1 MAFLRSIAFRNEET
15 SNQYPFG
22 LPMFRF
28 SQTID
33 LHPSVTIFVGE
44 NGAGKSTLLELLAS
58 KLNLPRIAKDT
69 QYQDGEFVLLKEALS
84 NVTLNMVV
92 RPQGFFFRSEDF
104 ITYIRFLEEEKAA
117 SAAELKRIQAEYKHR
132 SDFAKMMAS
141 SPHRRTIGDIDGMYE
156 KPLSEESHGESYLD
170 FFASRLAPKRLYLM
184 DEAEVPLSIENQLA
198 LLVMISNAVKDGC
211 QFVLS
216 THSPILM
223 AYPGATIYR
232 IDEEGAKAVR
242 YEEVHSVSLLKDFL
256 NNKER
261 YLDRLF
267 RDDA

>member
-1 MAFLRSIAFRNEET
+1 
-15 SNQYPFG
+15 
-22 LPMFRF
+22 MFRL
-28 SQTID
+28 SQTIE
-33 LHPSVTIFVGE
+33 LNSSVTVFVGE
-44 NGAGKSTLLELLAS
+44 NGAGKSTLLELVAS

-69 QYQDGEFVLLKEALS
+69 QYQDGEFVSLKEALP
-84 NVTLNMVV
+84 NVSLNMAF

-104 ITYIRFLEEEKAA
+104 ITYIRFLEDEKAA
-117 SAAELKRIQAEYKHR
+117 SAAELKRIQAEYKNR
-132 SDFAKMMAS
+132 SEYARMMAS
-141 SPHRRTIGDIDGMYE
+141 SPHQRTISDIDSMYE

-198 LLVMISNAVKDGC
+198 LLVMISNAVKEGC
-211 QFVLS
+211 QFILS

-223 AYPGATIYR
+223 AYPNATIYR
-232 IDEEGAKAVR
+232 IGCDGATAVQ
-242 YEEVHSVSLLKDFL
+242 YEEIESVSLMKDFL

-261 YLDRLF
+261 YLNRLF